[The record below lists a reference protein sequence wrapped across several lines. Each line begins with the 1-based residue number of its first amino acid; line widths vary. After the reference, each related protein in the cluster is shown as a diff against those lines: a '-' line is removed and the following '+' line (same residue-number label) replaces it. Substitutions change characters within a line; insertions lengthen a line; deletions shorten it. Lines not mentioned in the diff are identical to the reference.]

1 MHIDRTPNHILD
13 DWNIDAKVVPHPVDK
28 DGLDVRG
35 LKVEGLLENTDEIV
49 ARTVHIISSEV
60 NVANTEERASR
71 LRTLA
76 ANVLERYLSL
86 EGELLDDVELVLA
99 ELIQNAHRYS
109 VSGPVWVSIVQTLLP
124 LSNNTE
130 CILDITVANDKKARS
145 VPYQYL
151 DDDVQSGDDLKTVD
165 VHGRGSVIVEALSL
179 QHGSFRSERVIGA
192 YALMR
197 CTAVHDMNDNY
208 RETA

>member
-1 MHIDRTPNHILD
+1 MHKDRLPNRILD
-13 DWNIDAKVVPHPVDK
+13 DWNIDAKVAPHPVDK

-35 LKVEGLLENTDEIV
+35 LKVEGLLGDADEIV
-49 ARTVHIISSEV
+49 ARTVHIVSGET
-60 NVANTEERASR
+60 NVTNTEERASR

-86 EGELLDDVELVLA
+86 EGELLEDAELVLG

-130 CILDITVANDKKARS
+130 CILDITVANDKEARS
-145 VPYQYL
+145 VPYRYL
-151 DDDVQSGDDLKTVD
+151 DDDVQSGGDLKAVS
-165 VHGRGSVIVEALSL
+165 VHGRGSVIVEALSF
-179 QHGSFRSERVIGA
+179 QHGSFRSERVRCICPD
-192 YALMR
+192 ALHR
-197 CTAVHDMNDNY
+197 SARY
-208 RETA
+208 K